1 MTVNIWTHLLG
12 ALIYSLIPLDS
23 YPEFKRQYHTATMT
37 DILMLGIFFAGV
49 TFCFTFS
56 TL

>member
-23 YPEFKRQYHTATMT
+23 YPEFKRQYATATMN
-37 DILMLGIFFAGV
+37 DILILGIFFAGV
-49 TFCFTFS
+49 TVCFAFS